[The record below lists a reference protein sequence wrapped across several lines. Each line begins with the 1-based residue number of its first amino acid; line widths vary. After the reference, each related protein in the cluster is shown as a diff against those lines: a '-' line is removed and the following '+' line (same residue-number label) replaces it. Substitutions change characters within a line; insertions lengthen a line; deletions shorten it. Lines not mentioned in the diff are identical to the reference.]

1 MFLVGI
7 ILMKGNLLLVV
18 LPFVSFRSHALQVA
32 FHKIHTC
39 THLVGVIYLTG
50 ISFPVFT
57 LGSIFGTLIFRTPFS

>member
-7 ILMKGNLLLVV
+7 ILMKGN
-18 LPFVSFRSHALQVA
+18 FRSHALQVA